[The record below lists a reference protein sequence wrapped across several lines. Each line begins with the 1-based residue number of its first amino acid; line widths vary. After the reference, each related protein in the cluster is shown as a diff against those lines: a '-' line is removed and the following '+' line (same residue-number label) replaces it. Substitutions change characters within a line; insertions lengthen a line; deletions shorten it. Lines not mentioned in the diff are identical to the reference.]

1 MRSQPE
7 LPDYHLQFLKALTR
21 PTDYQRLLLELIQ
34 KTDRTPIEDKKLIA
48 LIKTEKANI
57 RAMKAKQQ
65 VNNLLNAEK
74 AQQRK
79 ARTKRLIEL
88 GALFDI
94 AHLAIW
100 ILPPS
105 LACSVTS
112 KSHQIAPNGTFGINK
127 GFLILQDRKQ
137 AKNAKQE
144 QSVHEND

>member
-7 LPDYHLQFLKALTR
+7 LPDGHLQFLKALTR
-21 PTDYQRLLLELIQ
+21 PTDYQRLLIELYD
-34 KTDRTPIEDKKLIA
+34 KTDRTSIEDKKLTA
-48 LIKTEKANI
+48 LIKTEKAHI

-94 AHLAIW
+94 ANLGHLDPATLVGMLSNI
-100 ILPPS
+100 
-105 LACSVTS
+105 
-112 KSHQIAPNGTFGINK
+112 KIAPDSPKWDIWHQQGV
-127 GFLILQDRKQ
+127 LILQDRKQ

>member
-7 LPDYHLQFLKALTR
+7 LPEGHLQFLKALTR
-21 PTDYQRLLLELIQ
+21 PTDYQQLLIELYE

-65 VNNLLNAEK
+65 VNKLLNAEK
-74 AQQRK
+74 TQQRK

-94 AHLAIW
+94 AHLGHLDPATLVGMLSNI
-100 ILPPS
+100 
-105 LACSVTS
+105 
-112 KSHQIAPNGTFGINK
+112 KIAPDSPKWDIWHQQGV
-127 GFLILQDRKQ
+127 LILQDRKQ

-144 QSVHEND
+144 

>member
-7 LPDYHLQFLKALTR
+7 LPDGHLQFLKALTR

-34 KTDRTPIEDKKLIA
+34 KTDRTPIEDKKLAA
-48 LIKTEKANI
+48 LIKTEKAHI

-94 AHLAIW
+94 ANLGHLDPATLVGMLSNI
-100 ILPPS
+100 
-105 LACSVTS
+105 
-112 KSHQIAPNGTFGINK
+112 KIAPDSPKWDIWHKQGV
-127 GFLILQDRKQ
+127 LILQDRKQ
-137 AKNAKQE
+137 AKNAKWE